1 MNLIKH
7 QLFRDMSER
16 EVVRQEETGESHLAY
31 SENASTAFSQQ
42 SLDVA
47 LNGLS
52 RFGGFGFLET
62 AIDGIQNLNPE
73 RKARKKMFLL
83 EDQKANERKDLANKI
98 DMWLELLTGCQDLSE
113 MVEKCRT
120 NAENV
125 GKLLCK
131 NQMTAVEA
139 VKDLERS
146 YRSIQLFY
154 KNTEADKLSNVTI
167 VNASP
172 EQITDLDNSRFI
184 DFVSDELKQNYD
196 RLDLRDNYSLLVIP
210 GYLGSNTVLEKWAK
224 IANANKVMLFTDF
237 ADLENP
243 DDVVDMFYSA
253 NHAGGDD
260 YRSNTVMCCN
270 WLVGRPA
277 YREIG
282 ENDDLHVSPAS
293 ALAGRVYSTLMSQ
306 VTAGKK
312 YGGLNEVGAVAFP
325 LRKSEISQLDSMG
338 LVPMVNEYGKVMA
351 FSAKTLFNGDNLGL
365 QTYSVV
371 RVFDYITKV
380 LFDFLNRRA
389 FENWSGKTERDLRSQ
404 IVKFL
409 DDIQGPDRLIERS
422 KIMRLERD
430 PNQKDRVYLD
440 IHITPYFPAKS
451 FVIRLDGTKGDDET
465 SWSSEYAQG

>member
-1 MNLIKH
+1 MEENELL
-7 QLFRDMSER
+7 QAEPGVSLQAVNGER
-16 EVVRQEETGESHLAY
+16 CTEG
-31 SENASTAFSQQ
+31 FSQQ
-42 SLDVA
+42 SLDAA
-47 LNGLS
+47 LKGLS
-52 RFGGFGFLET
+52 RFGGFGFLES
-62 AIDGIQNLNPE
+62 AIDGIQNMNPD
-73 RKARKKMFLL
+73 RKARKRMFLL
-83 EDQKANERKDLANKI
+83 EEQKANERKELAEKI
-98 DMWLELLTGCQDLSE
+98 DLWLELLASAQDLSV

-120 NAENV
+120 SAESV
-125 GKLLCK
+125 GMLLSR
-131 NQMTAVEA
+131 NQKTAVEA
-139 VKDLERS
+139 VRNLEQS
-146 YRSIQLFY
+146 YRSVQLFY
-154 KNTEADKLSNVTI
+154 KNTDSDKLSNITI

-184 DFVSDELKQNYD
+184 DFVADEMRQNFD

-210 GYLGSNTVLEKWAK
+210 GYLGSNMVLEKWAK
-224 IANANKVMLFTDF
+224 IAYSNKAMLFTDF

-277 YREIG
+277 YKEIG
-282 ENDDLHVSPAS
+282 EADDLHVSPSA

-312 YGGLNEVGAVAFP
+312 YGGLNEVEAVAFP
-325 LRKSEISQLDSMG
+325 LRKSEISQLDMMG

-389 FENWSGKTERDLRSQ
+389 FENWSGKTERDLRLQ

-409 DDIQGPDRLIERS
+409 DEIQGPDRLIERS
-422 KIMRLERD
+422 KIIRLERD

-465 SWSSEYAQG
+465 SWNSEYAQG